1 MEQLE
6 GLADVA
12 FLDGGA
18 EASGQHRRW
27 SLTPRALA
35 ALAGAARG
43 GDTGR
48 AMSQENVEIVRR
60 GFEHANRRDV
70 DGFLTY
76 LDPEFEL
83 RSAVVGGAEGN
94 VYRGPDGV
102 RQWLANLDETFE
114 ELINEPIELR
124 DLGDRVL
131 AFGRIRARGR
141 ESGLNLDSPTGWVF
155 TLRDGKLVA
164 AEGFM
169 SRAEALEAVRLR
181 E

>member
-1 MEQLE
+1 MPPSRF
-6 GLADVA
+6 GGR
-12 FLDGGA
+12 DGGHR
-18 EASGQHRRW
+18 EARPRGRSRVLFATRRANQRLHRSGQPGIRR
-27 SLTPRALA
+27 SAGYPFQPPRF
-35 ALAGAARG
+35 R
-43 GDTGR
+43 DTGR

-60 GFEHANRRDV
+60 GFEHANRRDL
-70 DGFLTY
+70 DGFLSY

-102 RQWLANLDETFE
+102 REWLANLDETFE

-141 ESGLNLDSPTGWVF
+141 ES
-155 TLRDGKLVA
+155 
-164 AEGFM
+164 
-169 SRAEALEAVRLR
+169 
-181 E
+181 